1 MFLAQDIKLISEGGS
16 EDWSNTSALLTAISH
31 LSQWNYSYKSPDA
44 GDVSVI
50 QTQQRED
57 GVSLSERHDSHHAN
71 KLYVV

>member
-1 MFLAQDIKLISEGGS
+1 MFLEQHIRMICEDHVTLKTRVNTALITG
-16 EDWSNTSALLTAISH
+16 ISH

-57 GVSLSERHDSHHAN
+57 GVSLSERQESHAN
-71 KLYVV
+71 K